1 MALSVKEILDRRRME
16 SQEKNRK
23 KIAALYEKRP
33 RLKEI
38 DRLIQKLN
46 IQRIN
51 DRINRLSTEKTTSQV
66 LKLRK
71 EKEKILSSL
80 GLSEK
85 DLEPTYFCPICQD
98 TGTVN
103 GKNCSCKKQLITKK
117 LYDQSEIENRI
128 RKENF
133 SRFNVDLFRKNRQV
147 DEDQSPYEN
156 IIRIKNNMMSFVENF
171 GFGSPNLY
179 FFGQVGT
186 GKTFMVNCI
195 AKELMDRGIAVLYQ
209 SSNELHEFLGSYR
222 FMYPDQK
229 AQYKE
234 KNNLIYNVDV
244 LVIDDLGTEHITEVS
259 RSNLFEVINRRIVSQ
274 KTTIIS
280 SNIDIY
286 ELDRYYD
293 KRISSRIM
301 GEYKPLLF
309 YGNDVRMA

>member
-16 SQEKNRK
+16 SEEKNRK
-23 KIAALYEKRP
+23 KIAAVYEANP

-38 DRLIQKLN
+38 DKLVQKLN

-51 DRINRLSTEKTTSQV
+51 DRINGLATEKTTNEV
-66 LKLRK
+66 LKLRR
-71 EKEKILSSL
+71 EKDQILSKL
-80 GLSEK
+80 GIEAK
-85 DLEPTYFCPICQD
+85 DLEPSYFCEECKD
-98 TGTVN
+98 TGSVN
-103 GKNCSCKKQLITKK
+103 GKTCSCKKQLITKK

-128 RKENF
+128 KKENF
-133 SRFNVDLFRKNRQV
+133 SKFKPDLFRKSRQA
-147 DEDQSPYEN
+147 DEDESPYEN
-156 IIRIKNNMMSFVENF
+156 IQRIRKNMESFLDNF
-171 GFGSPNLY
+171 GVGSPNLY

-195 AKELMDRGIAVLYQ
+195 AKELMDKGVAVLYQ

-229 AQYKE
+229 AQFKD
-234 KNNLIYNVDV
+234 KNDLIYNVDV

-259 RSNLFEVINRRIVSQ
+259 KSNLFEVINRRIISQ

-286 ELDRYYD
+286 EIDSYYD

-301 GEYKPLLF
+301 GEYKPVLF
-309 YGNDVRMA
+309 YGNDVRLA